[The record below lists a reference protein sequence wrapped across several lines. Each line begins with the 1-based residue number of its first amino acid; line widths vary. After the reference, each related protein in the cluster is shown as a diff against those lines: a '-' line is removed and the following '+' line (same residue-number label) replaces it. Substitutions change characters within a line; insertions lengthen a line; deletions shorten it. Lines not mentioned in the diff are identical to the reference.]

1 MGRHAGVPSVGPQA
15 PGEDAVHLVHHGG
28 VGRARRN
35 VLDPHHLG
43 ITKRYEIVMLNLKQY
58 CIYYKFRIRLLTDL
72 FIIILERGGGG
83 RGGANPL
90 GCIFSHVPRKIFVS
104 R

>member
-1 MGRHAGVPSVGPQA
+1 MGRHAGVPSVGSQA

-28 VGRARRN
+28 VGRARRD

-58 CIYYKFRIRLLTDL
+58 CIYYKISDTVINRSLYNHIR
-72 FIIILERGGGG
+72 EGGGV
-83 RGGANPL
+83 GGANHL
-90 GCIFSHVPRKIFVS
+90 GCIFSHVPRKNLAS